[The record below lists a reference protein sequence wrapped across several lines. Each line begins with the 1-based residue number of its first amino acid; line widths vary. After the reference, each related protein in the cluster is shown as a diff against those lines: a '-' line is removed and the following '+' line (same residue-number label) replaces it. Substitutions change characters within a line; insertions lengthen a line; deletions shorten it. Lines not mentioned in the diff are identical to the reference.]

1 MMRCNNS
8 KKDEKGK
15 IKTLH
20 IWCRRKRSRK
30 LVINNLEFVSR
41 NIISC
46 AIENVGKGWGLKTDK
61 RTRNHG
67 IEFSFR
73 DEISC
78 KGAHIPDPLTLNVRV
93 THLTLLCACSVEFNY
108 RTTDTVEELFHTR
121 QDFAGWSHTGK
132 LNKGARNRHL
142 CALHVL

>member
-1 MMRCNNS
+1 MMRCDNS

-67 IEFSFR
+67 IEFSFM
-73 DEISC
+73 ET
-78 KGAHIPDPLTLNVRV
+78 KYHVKA
-93 THLTLLCACSVEFNY
+93 
-108 RTTDTVEELFHTR
+108 RTYPIL
-121 QDFAGWSHTGK
+121 
-132 LNKGARNRHL
+132 
-142 CALHVL
+142 